1 MRPKLDIPPDQFEP
15 NDDSSIATQ
24 LRTVSGSLSYENLS
38 ISYPGD
44 VDMFRFTLLAE
55 GGADDHIAVEFA
67 DVLGDVDITLYS
79 VFGDFIASSNGVGNR
94 EFISLAG
101 LGAGDYELSV
111 FGYFGDTNP
120 NYSLSISGPNTGS
133 GPDRFETN
141 NTRESATNLR
151 EVGSQT
157 FVGLSIDA
165 PGDEDWFRFE
175 TSRVGQ
181 AGHSIDLAFLHSQ
194 GDVDIKLYDASG
206 AFITGSGSTRNEE
219 SISLQDLA
227 AGVYYLQVYGYAGAV
242 NPAYALAFHAPT
254 ADQLSPDRFE
264 SNNTLASA
272 SLLRTAGETLAGSL
286 ELSDLN
292 IATATDVDF
301 YQFNTVA
308 LGSAANVATITYPR
322 GSGNLRL
329 DLLDSAGQ
337 VIDSSTS
344 GGGSESVAL
353 DGLQAG
359 RYYLKVSGNQADA
372 RNEYRL
378 RIDAP
383 SESSTGQLDAWT
395 IMVYM
400 TASDLAEF
408 AFQDINEMEEALA
421 GLPGSVNIA
430 VLWDQSANENIYA
443 TAGGAQAPWSTLG
456 QAFIQPD
463 TNSSSVARG
472 SICYR
477 SEHRRR

>member
-1 MRPKLDIPPDQFEP
+1 M
-15 NDDSSIATQ
+15 
-24 LRTVSGSLSYENLS
+24 
-38 ISYPGD
+38 
-44 VDMFRFTLLAE
+44 
-55 GGADDHIAVEFA
+55 
-67 DVLGDVDITLYS
+67 
-79 VFGDFIASSNGVGNR
+79 
-94 EFISLAG
+94 
-101 LGAGDYELSV
+101 
-111 FGYFGDTNP
+111 
-120 NYSLSISGPNTGS
+120 
-133 GPDRFETN
+133 
-141 NTRESATNLR
+141 
-151 EVGSQT
+151 
-157 FVGLSIDA
+157 
-165 PGDEDWFRFE
+165 
-175 TSRVGQ
+175 
-181 AGHSIDLAFLHSQ
+181 
-194 GDVDIKLYDASG
+194 
-206 AFITGSGSTRNEE
+206 
-219 SISLQDLA
+219 
-227 AGVYYLQVYGYAGAV
+227 QVYGYAGAV

-378 RIDAP
+378 RIDALRNPPRGNSMHGP
-383 SESSTGQLDAWT
+383 SW
-395 IMVYM
+395 
-400 TASDLAEF
+400 
-408 AFQDINEMEEALA
+408 
-421 GLPGSVNIA
+421 
-430 VLWDQSANENIYA
+430 
-443 TAGGAQAPWSTLG
+443 
-456 QAFIQPD
+456 FI
-463 TNSSSVARG
+463 
-472 SICYR
+472 
-477 SEHRRR
+477 